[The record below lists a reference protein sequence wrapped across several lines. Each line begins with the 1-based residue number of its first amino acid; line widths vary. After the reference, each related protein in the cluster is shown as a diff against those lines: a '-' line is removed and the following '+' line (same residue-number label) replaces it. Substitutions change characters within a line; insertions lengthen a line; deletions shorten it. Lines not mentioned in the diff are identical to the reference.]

1 MRLFPA
7 LGLIAAYALV
17 TVACGQT
24 PAAKSAAA
32 GSGDQIRAYILEHPE
47 IIEEAMGK
55 LQAKR
60 QAAADEQIKVSLA
73 QNRPKIDHDPRDFV
87 AGNPNGKITVVEF
100 FDYRC
105 PYCKAALPDLQKLIA
120 ANKDVRLVLKEFP
133 ILSAVSE
140 NATRAAIAAKAQ
152 GKYWAVHQAML
163 SEKSLDDAAI
173 ERILKANGVDMTKAR
188 ADAVAKATS
197 DEIDDNH
204 ALARATG
211 VNGTPA
217 FLIGDKMI
225 SGWMPEDIQAGITAQ
240 RKAG

>member
-7 LGLIAAYALV
+7 LGLIAAFA
-17 TVACGQT
+17 
-24 PAAKSAAA
+24 
-32 GSGDQIRAYILEHPE
+32 
-47 IIEEAMGK
+47 
-55 LQAKR
+55 

-120 ANKDVRLVLKEFP
+120 ANKDVRLVLTEFP

-204 ALARATG
+204 ALARATPAPC
-211 VNGTPA
+211 GTSPRPPHTEA
-217 FLIGDKMI
+217 RCARGRACRPGHCRR
-225 SGWMPEDIQAGITAQ
+225 SSCRSAPG
-240 RKAG
+240 